1 MVQLGILTGKQL
13 GNQTIVR
20 RFPFDVGRSP
30 DNHLQLDEAGVWEK
44 HLVMDWVNAVE
55 LVVRAGPGALLAVNQ
70 QPVVEAVLR
79 NGDVLSL
86 GSVKLQFWLSPTRQR
101 GLKLRE
107 AMVWGLLMVVT
118 LGQLALIYWLGYQ

>member
-1 MVQLGILTGKQL
+1 MVQLGILTGKQA

-30 DNHLQLDEAGVWEK
+30 YNHLQLDEAGVWEK

-79 NGDVLSL
+79 NGDVLSV
-86 GSVKLQFWLSPTRQR
+86 GSVKLQFWLASTRQR